1 MLMILKKVQIAGVF
15 LFFLQKNMGIML
27 FIINV
32 KALISYLCIT
42 WKFIVASQLLIIL
55 VIWLLNLGL
64 HLIAYV

>member
-1 MLMILKKVQIAGVF
+1 MILKKVQIAGVF

-42 WKFIVASQLLIIL
+42 
-55 VIWLLNLGL
+55 
-64 HLIAYV
+64 